1 MILHEAPKHLMY
13 LMFCVFFCST
23 TLLHSFKNAKLQ
35 KLKKNLSLIKQKYLI
50 HLEKNDYIQSNDSSR
65 KISNKVNL
73 LPPSSDDNNILSSV
87 SGHNKYYSP
96 RAT

>member
-35 KLKKNLSLIKQKYLI
+35 KLKKKLIINQT
-50 HLEKNDYIQSNDSSR
+50 
-65 KISNKVNL
+65 KIFDPFGK
-73 LPPSSDDNNILSSV
+73 
-87 SGHNKYYSP
+87 K
-96 RAT
+96 